1 MSAVFVK
8 VHKIILDLPAFQR
21 LSSTGP
27 QGKKQIFLI
36 PSVLKMK
43 MLFCKFE
50 FVSGSFCVPLLVHS
64 ELVCICVYEKV
75 SDVPEIGESR
85 PFGRENFFSPKK
97 HLKTAISRRNLS
109 ASPHFGKIWRPN
121 C

>member
-75 SDVPEIGESR
+75 SDVPESKVWFASKNLTPSR
-85 PFGRENFFSPKK
+85 MHYNDFLICQIIAKCHSF
-97 HLKTAISRRNLS
+97 
-109 ASPHFGKIWRPN
+109 PN
-121 C
+121 MYDML